1 MPQEYRLT
9 AQPGPQRDM
18 DELPQGAALPA
29 EPIPVRPLVLTATDT
44 QGRIKEITEH
54 LEQGVQ
60 EVLKVSGIRIT

>member
-1 MPQEYRLT
+1 
-9 AQPGPQRDM
+9 M

-29 EPIPVRPLVLTATDT
+29 EPIPVRLLVLNATDT

-60 EVLKVSGIRIT
+60 EVLKVSGIGII

>member
-1 MPQEYRLT
+1 
-9 AQPGPQRDM
+9 M

-29 EPIPVRPLVLTATDT
+29 EPIPVRPLVLNATDT

-60 EVLKVSGIRIT
+60 EVLKVRGIGIT